1 MAKRSP
7 ELKARAL
14 AIAEAESIRVA
25 SEETGIPEGTI
36 KRWRAEQ
43 RTKKRTEPK
52 REPKPEPKANRTEP
66 PKKVK
71 PAPVG
76 RPSKY
81 REEYAAQAFKLCLLG
96 ARDKDLADFFSVEEK
111 TINNWKKD
119 YPDFLQAIKEGKDQ
133 ADAEVADRLYR
144 RAMGYEHPEEKIF
157 LYRGR
162 PVIVPTVKHYA
173 PDTTAAIFWLKNRQP
188 HLWRDKQEVAHSG
201 EVINRHEFN
210 DETIKAAYDS
220 LYRSDVSGDSPV
232 N

>member
-52 REPKPEPKANRTEP
+52 IEPKPEPKPNRTEP
-66 PKKVK
+66 PKKK
-71 PAPVG
+71 EPAPVG
-76 RPSKY
+76 APTKF
-81 REEYAAQAFKLCLLG
+81 REEFVTQAFKLCLLG
-96 ARDKDLADFFSVEEK
+96 ARDKDLADFFEVDEA
-111 TINNWKKD
+111 TIYRWKAK
-119 YPDFLQAIKEGKDQ
+119 YPDFCEALKRGKEE
-133 ADAEVADRLYR
+133 ADSEVAQKLFH
-144 RAMGYEHPEEKIF
+144 RALGYEHPEDKVF
-157 LYRGR
+157 LYKGKPVVV
-162 PVIVPTVKHYA
+162 PVIKHYP
-173 PDTTAAIFWLKNRQP
+173 PDTGAAAFWLKNRQP